1 MLLQRTQQHTFKGG
15 AEVIDTS
22 ANQRTPARSGECVIY
37 AKPSRRGHFYWGWHS
52 SDGRRRS
59 RTVFAY
65 FYDCLTDARRNG
77 YEIDPAEVVAQLRGT
92 KLTIEIVPNV
102 VVREPETELDGDAS
116 YLQDGRPL
124 P

>member
-1 MLLQRTQQHTFKGG
+1 MLLQTMPQHTFEGG
-15 AEVIDTS
+15 AEVTDTS
-22 ANQRTPARSGECVIY
+22 ANQRNPARSGECVIY
-37 AKPSRRGHFYWGWHS
+37 AKPGRRGHFYWGWHS
-52 SDGRRRS
+52 SDAARRS

-77 YEIDPAEVVAQLRGT
+77 YEIEPAEVVAQLRGT
-92 KLTIEIVPNV
+92 RLTIEIVPNL

-116 YLQDGRPL
+116 SPQHGRRL